1 MRDQFPANARML
13 PAFLLCLLFAI
24 PLTVTAAQ
32 ETISSSK
39 LTDSIADIEQSISRL
54 RPLVEENGKNT
65 AADSDALVF
74 RLDQRIIRLIRDVAK
89 LTRYTASL
97 PEDDPDRLLLQEQLR
112 EDLSQTDQM
121 LFQRLLQL
129 DERIKASENRSQA
142 ADEAEKYALHA
153 YLHGLE
159 ALRLGFYASLVDLIE
174 SRETLGLSDE
184 TLRQKTDALFYQ
196 YAETVSARIELFRTT
211 LREMSTRLAVDGTNT
226 GLQGAA
232 NEVKMAHAAEV
243 DDGASHRQPALACS
257 REHDLGIGR
266 P

>member
-112 EDLSQTDQM
+112 
-121 LFQRLLQL
+121 
-129 DERIKASENRSQA
+129 
-142 ADEAEKYALHA
+142 
-153 YLHGLE
+153 
-159 ALRLGFYASLVDLIE
+159 
-174 SRETLGLSDE
+174 
-184 TLRQKTDALFYQ
+184 
-196 YAETVSARIELFRTT
+196 
-211 LREMSTRLAVDGTNT
+211 
-226 GLQGAA
+226 
-232 NEVKMAHAAEV
+232 
-243 DDGASHRQPALACS
+243 
-257 REHDLGIGR
+257 
-266 P
+266 